1 MIISGVSTKIYFLI
15 KKLIRVLLSI
25 SQSLS
30 SLRDKKK
37 PRLTL
42 DRLRPRGGESLE
54 DADRRDRRRWDRDR
68 DRLFETSLELVI

>member
-15 KKLIRVLLSI
+15 KKLIRVPLSI

-30 SLRDKKK
+30 SLRDKK